1 MIHTARTTHGT
12 PEQFLDALKNKI
24 NELSEGSDI
33 TTAIKT
39 SDVENYRDTSQP
51 DDTYR
56 SRYLH
61 DLIGEVEDELSDISN
76 IVAADYNDKEFIV
89 LLQVGGKNRKFK
101 FAFNRLSF
109 QFETIDMDVTYI
121 TDFVR
126 DAVSGN
132 IAEDDSHYEK
142 DYVESLMLDVE
153 SNLYPYTDSINYQIH
168 DKDVTIVVVSDK
180 GIREYKVPFDDLTMD
195 PEDHGPDVDY
205 IVNFIDRDLNISG
218 DNDYDGYTPEDW
230 KPAIIKKLE
239 SEDVDV
245 STPEAEDYIDRAAEM
260 IQNDDDHDVDYW
272 WNEVMSNDDWRQEI
286 NDLPHLS
293 V

>member
-1 MIHTARTTHGT
+1 MI
-12 PEQFLDALKNKI
+12 
-24 NELSEGSDI
+24 
-33 TTAIKT
+33 
-39 SDVENYRDTSQP
+39 
-51 DDTYR
+51 
-56 SRYLH
+56 
-61 DLIGEVEDELSDISN
+61 
-76 IVAADYNDKEFIV
+76 
-89 LLQVGGKNRKFK
+89 
-101 FAFNRLSF
+101 
-109 QFETIDMDVTYI
+109 
-121 TDFVR
+121 
-126 DAVSGN
+126 
-132 IAEDDSHYEK
+132 
-142 DYVESLMLDVE
+142 DVE

-168 DKDVTIVVVSDK
+168 DKDVTIAVVSDK
-180 GIREYKVPFDDLTMD
+180 GIREYTVPFDDLTMD

-205 IVNFIDRDLNISG
+205 IVNFIDRDLNVSG
-218 DNDYDGYTPEDW
+218 DNDYEGFTPEDW

>member
-24 NELSEGSDI
+24 NELSEGSEI

-39 SDVENYRDTSQP
+39 ADVENYRDTAQP
-51 DDTYR
+51 DDMYR

-76 IVAADYNDKEFIV
+76 IVTADYNDKEFIV

-109 QFETIDMDVTYI
+109 QFEAIDMDVTYI

-142 DYVESLMLDVE
+142 DYVESLMIDVE

-180 GIREYKVPFDDLTMD
+180 GIREYTVPFDDLTMD

-205 IVNFIDRDLNISG
+205 IVNFIDRDLNVSE
-218 DNDYDGYTPEDW
+218 DNDYESFTPEDW